1 MEALGERII
10 IEMIMGLTYGM
21 VLALVASGF
30 TLILGV
36 MNIVNFAHGEFHM
49 AGAYAGWLLLAPVA
63 LFIGPALGFWITVI
77 LAAVVVGVMG
87 WIVERGVLASTH
99 GGNPFIP
106 LLISFGLALVFQQA
120 ALGIFGTIGKHVE
133 PPITATFPL
142 FHLDFPVYRLAI
154 MAVSAGIITG
164 LWLFMTRT
172 KWGVWIRAIIQDRDM
187 ASCMGVPVPRVYQFV
202 FSLGCA
208 LAAAS
213 GVLVAP
219 IFSVS
224 YSMGVDIIITAFI
237 IVVVGG
243 MGSLP
248 GTFLAAI
255 LIGELEALASI
266 QFPGAQAQ
274 LVSFGVLMVFLLIRP
289 QGIMGDRGLQ

>member
-1 MEALGERII
+1 MDGLGERIV
-10 IEMIMGLTYGM
+10 IEMVMGLTNGM

-49 AGAYAGWLLLAPVA
+49 AGAYAGWLILLVLGPV
-63 LFIGPALGFWITVI
+63 LFGFWLTVI
-77 LAAVVVGVMG
+77 LAAVVVGFMG
-87 WIVERGVLASTH
+87 WIVERGILAETH

-120 ALGIFGTIGKHVE
+120 AMAIFGTIGKYVA
-133 PPITATFPL
+133 PPIEASLPL
-142 FHLDFPVYRLAI
+142 FNLEFPVYRLVI
-154 MAVSAGIITG
+154 MAVAALIIGG
-164 LWLFMTRT
+164 LALFLTYTR
-172 KWGVWIRAIIQDRDM
+172 WGVWIRAIIQDRDM
-187 ASCMGVPVPRVYQFV
+187 AACMGVPVPRVYQAV

-208 LAAAS
+208 VAAAS

-224 YSMGVDIIITAFI
+224 YAMGVDIIITAFI

-243 MGSLP
+243 MGSLM

-266 QFPGAQAQ
+266 VVLGSQAQ
-274 LVSFGVLMVFLLIRP
+274 LVSFFVLMVFLLIRP
-289 QGIMGDRGLQ
+289 QGIMGERGLM